1 MARLPKPWFRNDRNS
16 WFVSIDGVRHNLGPD
31 KKAAFTLFHSLMTR
45 PVRRR
50 PASDT
55 LVVIIDAF
63 LEWCQNHRAAD
74 TYEWYRDR
82 LQRFAETYPNM
93 TVRDLRPFHVQQW
106 LDGMKEL
113 SSGSKRNYCRSI
125 KRVMRWA
132 QQQGYIDSNPIIFL
146 EQPKAG
152 RREQIVSRDEFQ
164 QLLKLT
170 PDESFR
176 DLLIATWETGCR
188 PQESLRVEARH
199 VDLMNSRWVFG
210 ESEGKG
216 EMLRIVYLTDKA
228 LEITKRLMSQH
239 PSGKLFR
246 NSKGAAWTTDAV
258 NCCFIRIQ
266 HRMGRLAITERGSDI
281 TESDVNELAGHLS
294 ASRIVQGRSVPKTV
308 SELKEEARRKLR
320 NGLAAESA
328 PKYSLYVLR
337 HSWATNAL
345 QRGLDALTVAVL
357 MGHRDPGTLAKVYQH
372 LAHNPDYLREQAIR
386 AVG

>member
-1 MARLPKPWFRNDRNS
+1 MARRPKPWFRKDRNS

-31 KKAAFTLFHSLMTR
+31 KKAAFALFHSLMTR

-50 PASDT
+50 QTSGS
-55 LVVIIDAF
+55 LLVIIDAF
-63 LEWCQNHRAAD
+63 LEWCQNHRAPD

-82 LQRFAETYPNM
+82 LQRFAETYPDM
-93 TVRDLRPFHVQQW
+93 TVRDLRPFHIQQW
-106 LDGMKEL
+106 LDGMKDL
-113 SSGSKRNYCRSI
+113 SSGTKRNYCRSI
-125 KRVMRWA
+125 KRVLRWA
-132 QQQGYIDSNPIIFL
+132 HQQGYVDTNPIMHL

-152 RREQIVSRDEFQ
+152 RREQVVSAEEFQ
-164 QLLKLT
+164 ELMKRI
-170 PDESFR
+170 PDQNFR
-176 DLLIATWETGCR
+176 DLLTITWETGCR

-199 VDLMNSRWVFG
+199 VDLVNSRWIFG

-228 LEITKRLMSQH
+228 LEITKRLMSQY

-246 NSKGAAWTTDAV
+246 NSKGAAWTTEAV

-266 HRMGRLAITERGSDI
+266 HRMGRQLMKLMDR
-281 TESDVNELAGHLS
+281 DVTDADVHELAARLKT
-294 ASRIVQGRSVPKTV
+294 SRRTGGQTVPK
-308 SELKEEARRKLR
+308 SAAELKEEARRKLR
-320 NGLAAESA
+320 NALAAELA

-357 MGHRDPGTLAKVYQH
+357 MRHRDPGTLAKCKRR
-372 LAHNPDYLREQAIR
+372 RETV
-386 AVG
+386 VGHT